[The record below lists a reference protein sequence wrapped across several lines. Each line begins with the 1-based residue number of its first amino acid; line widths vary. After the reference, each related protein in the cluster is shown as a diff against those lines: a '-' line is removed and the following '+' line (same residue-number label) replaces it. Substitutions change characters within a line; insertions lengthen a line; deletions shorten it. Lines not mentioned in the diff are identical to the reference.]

1 MKCKKINENIIKFL
15 KDLTDDNC
23 VDVIQS
29 RHIKVIGIFG
39 GEKRTCVISPSPKS
53 RNYEKNVT
61 SYVRRFLKSL
71 NIECDTSPYFK

>member
-29 RHIKVIGIFG
+29 RHIKVVGIFG
-39 GEKRTCVISPSPKS
+39 GEKRTCVISLLKIIIM
-53 RNYEKNVT
+53 KNVT
-61 SYVRRFLKSL
+61 SYVRRFWML